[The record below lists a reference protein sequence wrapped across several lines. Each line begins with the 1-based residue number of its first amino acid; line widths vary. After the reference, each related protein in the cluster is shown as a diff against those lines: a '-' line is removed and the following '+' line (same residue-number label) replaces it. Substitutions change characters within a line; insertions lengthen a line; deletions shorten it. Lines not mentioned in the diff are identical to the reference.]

1 MEPFELAWERQPD
14 DRQWEKPEGDDPR
27 TLYQMLM
34 TSVDRFGDLNCFG
47 FIQAPGMPRT
57 HMSYNQF
64 GSLATAVGKQLAA
77 VGVEAGDRV
86 ALILNNSV
94 EWAALSYGAN
104 GIGAAYTAM
113 YTHQHGTEWAYILND
128 STPALL
134 AVADT
139 GVLDKLVEHM
149 PKEASGWP
157 SCGILLLGDEPANEL
172 PPEGVAVHAWAEF
185 VAAGRQ
191 ADMFEVADDPFA
203 LNTLIYTSGTT
214 GNPKGVM
221 LSNWN
226 TLSNILCVQSAFT
239 IYVGDKNA
247 AFLPW
252 AHSFGSTFDLH
263 WMIRCG
269 VHINLIS
276 DLTKIADE
284 CIEIKPAVLLA
295 VPRVWNKFYDRVNA
309 QFEAATG
316 LKKVFVGKAQKS
328 AAKRI
333 AKAGVECDAVPPSG
347 FFDKLWDKLVWS
359 KVRARFGGNIRFCM
373 SGAAALSPDVAAFI
387 QMVGFNCY
395 EGYGLTET
403 SPLVSAN
410 GWSGPG
416 TSKLNTVG
424 KVANGVKV
432 TIDTD
437 AWDDPERP
445 DEGEIVVTGPNVMM
459 GYWNNE
465 EATKEVIIEPGTFR
479 TGDLGKLSK
488 DGYLSITGRVKSQFK
503 LENGKYVSPSGLEET
518 ITLNPL
524 VEQCVL
530 DGRNMLNTFLIAH
543 PNMETLRVAL
553 KGAGID
559 TSGDDAALC
568 ASAEVRSFVL
578 ADLKKNNMVAPD
590 WKGYEVAR
598 TLILDPE
605 EWTTD
610 NEMLTPSF
618 KVKLHETFW
627 PSTTKRFRPLLE
639 AFIRYAGFHEQ
650 QHWKTSPE
658 FMINKA
664 CFSFTTVLFE
674 EGRDPTP
681 CHRIWKC
688 TRANSTRH
696 SETTIE
702 LPSRERWRAFRCG
715 EKTNS
720 RKTSASSLLQ
730 HGEQRH

>member
-1 MEPFELAWERQPD
+1 MQPDELAWERQPN
-14 DRQWEKPEGDDPR
+14 DRQWEKPEGVDPR

-34 TSVDRFGDLNCFG
+34 TSVSRFGERNAFGYIPAPGMARTHVTYQQFGDL
-47 FIQAPGMPRT
+47 
-57 HMSYNQF
+57 
-64 GSLATAVGKQLAA
+64 ATSVGRQLAA

-113 YTHQHGTEWAYILND
+113 YTHQHGQEWAYILND
-128 STPALL
+128 ATPSLL

-139 GVLDKLVEHM
+139 TVLDKLVANM
-149 PKEASGWP
+149 PGESSGWP
-157 SCGILLLGDEPANEL
+157 KCGVLLLGEDEANEL
-172 PPEGVAVHAWAEF
+172 PPEGVTVHRWSEF
-185 VAAGRQ
+185 VAAGRE
-191 ADMFEVADDPFA
+191 AEAFEVADDPFA

-221 LSNWN
+221 LTNWN
-226 TLSNILCVQSAFT
+226 TLSNILCVQSAFK
-239 IYVGDKNA
+239 IYIGDKNA

-276 DLTKIADE
+276 DLTRIADE

-316 LKKVFVGKAQKS
+316 LKKIFVTKAQNS

-347 FFDKLWDKLVWS
+347 FFDKLWDRLVWS

-424 KVANGVKV
+424 RVANGVTV
-432 TIDTD
+432 TIDTN
-437 AWDDPERP
+437 AWDDPDRP
-445 DEGEIVVTGPNVMM
+445 DEGEIVVTGPNVMK
-459 GYWNNE
+459 GYWNNDA
-465 EATKEVIIEPGTFR
+465 ATEEVIVEPGTFR
-479 TGDLGKLSK
+479 TGDLGKLTN
-488 DGYLSITGRVKSQFK
+488 GYLSITGRVKSQFK
-503 LENGKYVSPSGLEET
+503 LENGKYVSPSALEEKVK
-518 ITLNPL
+518 LNPM
-524 VEQCVL
+524 VEQAVL
-530 DGRNMLNTFLIAH
+530 DGRNMLNTFLIVH
-543 PNMETLRVAL
+543 PNMEALR
-553 KGAGID
+553 KGLSAAGID
-559 TSGDDAALC
+559 ASGDDAALC
-568 ASAEVRSFVL
+568 ANADVRSFML
-578 ADLKKNNMVAPD
+578 SELKNNNMKAPD

-610 NEMLTPSF
+610 NEMLTPSM
-618 KVKLHETFW
+618 KVKL
-627 PSTTKRFRPLLE
+627 RNLLAKYDDE
-639 AFIRYAGFHEQ
+639 I
-650 QHWKTSPE
+650 
-658 FMINKA
+658 KA
-664 CFSFTTVLFE
+664 
-674 EGRDPTP
+674 
-681 CHRIWKC
+681 I
-688 TRANSTRH
+688 A
-696 SETTIE
+696 
-702 LPSRERWRAFRCG
+702 
-715 EKTNS
+715 
-720 RKTSASSLLQ
+720 
-730 HGEQRH
+730 

>member
-1 MEPFELAWERQPD
+1 
-14 DRQWEKPEGDDPR
+14 
-27 TLYQMLM
+27 MLM
-34 TSVDRFGDLNCFG
+34 TSVDRFSDLPCFG
-47 FIQAPGMPRT
+47 YIPSPGMPRT
-57 HMSYNQF
+57 HISYNQF
-64 GSLATAVGKQLAA
+64 GELATSVGKQLSA
-77 VGVEAGDRV
+77 VGVKAGDRV

-113 YTHQHGTEWAYILND
+113 YTHQHGSEWAYILND
-128 STPALL
+128 STPSLL

-139 GVLDKLVEHM
+139 AVLDKLVANM
-149 PKEASGWP
+149 PGDASGWP
-157 SCGILLLGDEPANEL
+157 SCGVLLLGDEPANEL
-172 PPEGVAVHAWAEF
+172 PPEGVTVHSWSEF
-185 VAAGRQ
+185 VAAGRN
-191 ADMFEVADDPFA
+191 ADMFEIVDDPFA

-410 GWSGPG
+410 GWSGAG
-416 TSKLNTVG
+416 TSRLNTVG

-479 TGDLGKLSK
+479 TGDLGKLTP

-503 LENGKYVSPSGLEET
+503 LENGKYVAPSGLEET

-543 PNMETLRVAL
+543 PNMGALRAAL
-553 KGAGID
+553 KGAGMD

-568 ASAEVRSFVL
+568 ANADVRKFL
-578 ADLKKNNMVAPD
+578 LDDLKKNNMVAPD

-618 KVKLHETFW
+618 KVKL
-627 PSTTKRFRPLLE
+627 RNLLKK
-639 AFIRYAGFHEQ
+639 HD
-650 QHWKTSPE
+650 
-658 FMINKA
+658 
-664 CFSFTTVLFE
+664 E
-674 EGRDPTP
+674 EIQAIG
-681 CHRIWKC
+681 
-688 TRANSTRH
+688 
-696 SETTIE
+696 
-702 LPSRERWRAFRCG
+702 
-715 EKTNS
+715 
-720 RKTSASSLLQ
+720 
-730 HGEQRH
+730 

>member
-1 MEPFELAWERQPD
+1 MFKCSVHYWSIMEPFELAWERQPD

-27 TLYQMLM
+27 TLYQMLR
-34 TSVDRFGDLNCFG
+34 TSVDRFGDLPCFG
-47 FIQAPGMPRT
+47 YIPAPGMPRT
-57 HMSYNQF
+57 HLSYNQF
-64 GSLATAVGKQLAA
+64 GDLATAVGKQLAA
-77 VGVEAGDRV
+77 IGVKAGDRV

-113 YTHQHGTEWAYILND
+113 YTHQHGTEWAYILGD

-139 GVLDKLVEHM
+139 AVLDKLVANM
-149 PKEASGWP
+149 PSEASGWP
-157 SCGILLLGDEPANEL
+157 SCGVLLLGDEPANEL
-172 PPEGVAVHAWAEF
+172 PPEGVTVHAWADF

-191 ADMFEVADDPFA
+191 AEMFEIADDPFA

-295 VPRVWNKFYDRVNA
+295 VPRVWNKFYDRVNS

-316 LKKVFVGKAQKS
+316 LKKIFVGKAQKS

-416 TSKLNTVG
+416 TSRLNTVG

-479 TGDLGKLSK
+479 TGDLGKLTK

-503 LENGKYVSPSGLEET
+503 LENGKYVAPAGLEET

-524 VEQCVL
+524 IEQCVL

-543 PNMETLRVAL
+543 PNMEALRAAL
-553 KGAGID
+553 NGAGID
-559 TSGDDAALC
+559 ASGDDAALC
-568 ASAEVRSFVL
+568 ASADVRTFVL
-578 ADLKKNNMVAPD
+578 ENLKKNNMVAPD
-590 WKGYEVAR
+590 WKGYEVAK

-618 KVKLHETFW
+618 KVKL
-627 PSTTKRFRPLLE
+627 RNLLAKHDDE
-639 AFIRYAGFHEQ
+639 I
-650 QHWKTSPE
+650 
-658 FMINKA
+658 KA
-664 CFSFTTVLFE
+664 
-674 EGRDPTP
+674 
-681 CHRIWKC
+681 I
-688 TRANSTRH
+688 A
-696 SETTIE
+696 
-702 LPSRERWRAFRCG
+702 
-715 EKTNS
+715 
-720 RKTSASSLLQ
+720 
-730 HGEQRH
+730 